1 MEGPMMGG
9 YLSVPSQKALKKT
22 WSKRYFL
29 LYPTSGSGVV
39 RLLQFESMDQAKK
52 GQKGAK
58 IIPLKDCVAITP
70 STEHKSQPNVIDIV
84 FPDKTL
90 SFAAE
95 KEKELNNWYLKLC
108 KAVFGG
114 NSPNVLD
121 SSAAAPPPYSPP
133 QMPQPPPYRATEPPE
148 GATAP
153 EYSGMAD
160 NVIYDTQQCLS
171 YQVIV
176 RLTEAAQ
183 HCGLDGPYLLQV
195 NPTCLTL
202 QDRRTN
208 QDLYSW
214 PYKYLRRYGRDK
226 TQFSL
231 EAGRKC
237 ASGEGKFEFAT
248 SEGNSI
254 FSNVDAFVKGRAS
267 ITMDISQ
274 APSQRKE
281 SGENLKRDPTL
292 PPRNYSRP
300 QSTGLQE
307 MSKRPPQA
315 LPPRPISDGG
325 ESFKGY
331 QQVNKPEVKPRLS
344 QKAEVPESDL
354 YEPLGDYYAE
364 LDDVKAAVGREEPE
378 YSEAEM
384 RMQAWKQQGRSV
396 KESELASATFDPKTE
411 DYHVPVVPKKSKPPP
426 VAPRAKK
433 KVDHI
438 YDEPPT
444 VGEDSEDYNEPTEV
458 HSHRPPG
465 FEDDDGV
472 YEDTAMIT
480 KPAKKPPAPPPPV
493 PRHAPKARKPA
504 AVSPYEEPPKE
515 ISGLISRF
523 NKMQSEDDGSYDS
536 LDFGPEG
543 KKNQPVVAGDGEYGA
558 LYSTVPSYQEEPE
571 ETYDR
576 LENAI
581 SGPSFKDSEGP
592 VYHVLEGPYSPGL
605 TTERHIYDEVPTE
618 QFAPK

>member
-9 YLSVPSQKALKKT
+9 HLSVPTQKALKKT

-39 RLLQFESMDQAKK
+39 RLLQFESKDQAKK

-58 IIPLKDCVAITP
+58 VIPLKDCVAITP
-70 STEHKSQPNVIDIV
+70 SADHKSQDNVIDIV

-95 KEKELNNWYLKLC
+95 TEKELNNWYLKLC

-121 SSAAAPPPYSPP
+121 GSAAAPPPYSPP
-133 QMPQPPPYRATEPPE
+133 QIHPPQPPPYRATEPPE

-160 NVIYDTQQCLS
+160 NVIYAAQESLS
-171 YQVIV
+171 YQVVV

-183 HCGLDGPYLLQV
+183 RCELDGPYLLQV

-208 QDLYSW
+208 QELYSW

-254 FSNVDAFVKGRAS
+254 FNNVDAFVKGRAS
-267 ITMDISQ
+267 IAMDISQ
-274 APSQRKE
+274 APSQMRKD
-281 SGENLKRDPTL
+281 SGEGLGRDPTL

-300 QSTGLQE
+300 QSAGPQD
-307 MSKRPPQA
+307 MPNRPPKPP
-315 LPPRPISDGG
+315 PPRPISEGA
-325 ESFKGY
+325 ESLTGY
-331 QQVNKPEVKPRLS
+331 QQVNKPAPVAAVRPRVA
-344 QKAEVPESDL
+344 QPVPESDL

-364 LDDVKAAVGREEPE
+364 VDDVKAAVTSVSREEPQ
-378 YSEAEM
+378 YSETEM

-396 KESELASATFDPKTE
+396 KEKELASATFDPQTE
-411 DYHVPVVPKKSKPPP
+411 DYHVPAVPSKPKPPPP

-433 KVDHI
+433 KTDHI
-438 YDEPPT
+438 YDQPPA
-444 VGEDSEDYNEPTEV
+444 VDEDSEDYKEPTEM

-480 KPAKKPPAPPPPV
+480 RPAAPPPPV
-493 PRHAPKARKPA
+493 PRHAPKARKPVA
-504 AVSPYEEPPKE
+504 DYEEPPKE
-515 ISGLISRF
+515 ISGLISKF

-536 LDFGPEG
+536 LDFSPEG
-543 KKNQPVVAGDGEYGA
+543 NKKKPVVTEASGEYGV
-558 LYSTVPSYQEEPE
+558 LYSSVPSYKEEEPE
-571 ETYDR
+571 ETYDC
-576 LENAI
+576 LANAI
-581 SGPSFKDSEGP
+581 TGTSFKDPEGP
-592 VYHVLEGPYSPGL
+592 VYTVLEGPYSPGV
-605 TTERHIYDEVPTE
+605 TSERHIYDEVPTE
-618 QFAPK
+618 